1 VSDGTQFAAAV
12 ERLLGDAD
20 LREQLVERAVA
31 RVQADFDLATVC
43 RRYRPVRRG
52 MAAGVHGRERIGRSL
67 SAARDVA
74 SLPGWIQLF
83 VIVAVAAAIVL
94 IAHIAGVPGRWAPM
108 VIGGALGLMT
118 ALVGGA
124 PRREDGEG

>member
-1 VSDGTQFAAAV
+1 
-12 ERLLGDAD
+12 
-20 LREQLVERAVA
+20 
-31 RVQADFDLATVC
+31 
-43 RRYRPVRRG
+43 
-52 MAAGVHGRERIGRSL
+52 MAAGLHGRERIGRSL
-67 SAARDVA
+67 SGARDVA